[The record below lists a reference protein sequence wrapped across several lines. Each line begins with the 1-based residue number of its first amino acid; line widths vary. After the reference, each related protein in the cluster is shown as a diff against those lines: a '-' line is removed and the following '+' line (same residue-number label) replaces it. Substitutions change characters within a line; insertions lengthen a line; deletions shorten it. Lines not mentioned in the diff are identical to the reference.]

1 MLNLILDPISRKYCK
16 IKLNEYCKDS
26 KNYLEDLKA
35 WKLSNKDKDCLL
47 STADVVN
54 LYPSLE
60 VNLFEKATED
70 ALTICTYYNANMIKC
85 IIKLCKMA
93 KHNNFIQ
100 FKDCYFKQKNG
111 ITGDNN
117 SVEIDNITFAFYHV
131 ESNEYL

>member
-1 MLNLILDPISRKYCK
+1 MNCGYIYPLWKTHKLSPNQLKDCDITDIPIRIVQAAGNTYLSRITAMLNLILDPISRKYCK

-60 VNLFEKATED
+60 VNLVEKAIED
-70 ALTICTYYNANMIKC
+70 ALTICTNYNA
-85 IIKLCKMA
+85 
-93 KHNNFIQ
+93 
-100 FKDCYFKQKNG
+100 
-111 ITGDNN
+111 
-117 SVEIDNITFAFYHV
+117 
-131 ESNEYL
+131 